1 MNNTTLFISKRHN
14 DHLKGSVGLN
24 KMSTFNIDD
33 EIDKLVNKLGETL
46 KLRLKKS
53 VVRSE
58 KMVLKQYIA
67 SQKTTGKVP
76 IIVKTTSSSSSS
88 SKGHKNK
95 QTPVVNQ
102 PKRVRK
108 KVYVREP
115 DITGSESGSEESS
128 E

>member
-1 MNNTTLFISKRHN
+1 MNNTQLCLYFKRHN
-14 DHLKGSVGLN
+14 DHLKGSIGIN

-33 EIDKLVNKLGETL
+33 DIDKLVNKFAETL

-67 SQKTTGKVP
+67 SQKTTGKAP
-76 IIVKTTSSSSSS
+76 SLVKTTSSSSS
-88 SKGHKNK
+88 KGRKNK
-95 QTPVVNQ
+95 LIPVVNE

-108 KVYVREP
+108 KAYVKEP
-115 DITGSESGSEESS
+115 VMSESESGSEESS

>member
-1 MNNTTLFISKRHN
+1 MNNTTLFIFKRHN

-88 SKGHKNK
+88 KGHKNK

>member
-1 MNNTTLFISKRHN
+1 MNNTTLFIFKRHN
-14 DHLKGSVGLN
+14 DHLKGSIGIN

-33 EIDKLVNKLGETL
+33 DIDKLVNKFAETL

-67 SQKTTGKVP
+67 SQKTTGKAP
-76 IIVKTTSSSSSS
+76 SLVKTTSSSSSS
-88 SKGHKNK
+88 KGRKNK
-95 QTPVVNQ
+95 LIPVVNE

-108 KVYVREP
+108 KAYVKEP
-115 DITGSESGSEESS
+115 VMSESESGSEESS